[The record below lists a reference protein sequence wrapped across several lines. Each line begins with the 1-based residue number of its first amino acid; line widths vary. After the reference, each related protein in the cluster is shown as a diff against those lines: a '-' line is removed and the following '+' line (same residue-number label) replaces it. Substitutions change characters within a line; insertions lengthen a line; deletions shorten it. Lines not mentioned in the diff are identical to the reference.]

1 MSAPENQKL
10 QVLEESIRQALAA
23 AQIDE
28 ASLRATW
35 PAATDAAAAGRLLGA
50 GAVIEIN
57 TAAAAA
63 AEALSF
69 HIIPRDGVDA
79 TGVVTSFI
87 PPLPGGSAVATPFS
101 RAALNSS
108 IRRIARDVVSTV
120 GADGVISSFPS
131 GSAFAGSGSLFLRV
145 RSFGLTATFRDAR
158 G

>member
-35 PAATDAAAAGRLLGA
+35 PAATDAAAAGRLLG